1 MFRFQCP
8 ECGFGHHE
16 VGHMVAETEVY
27 CVVCLEEGGG
37 WSASTAGTRTSRIR
51 RVCAQTLSP
60 PEVGPFRRVQPP
72 TCP

>member
-27 CVVCLEEGGG
+27 CVVCLEE
-37 WSASTAGTRTSRIR
+37 
-51 RVCAQTLSP
+51 
-60 PEVGPFRRVQPP
+60 EVRLVSIHCWHEDEPDQARLRADLVAA
-72 TCP
+72 